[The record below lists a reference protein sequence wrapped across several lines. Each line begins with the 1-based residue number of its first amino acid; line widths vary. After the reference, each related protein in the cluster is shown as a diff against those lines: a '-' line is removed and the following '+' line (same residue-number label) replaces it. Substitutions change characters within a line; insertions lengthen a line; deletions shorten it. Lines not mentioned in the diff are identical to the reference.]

1 MTYEEAWSFLEET
14 KGYGSIL
21 GLDNIRGLMEELG
34 NVQDELAVI
43 HIAGTNGKGSV
54 GAMLDA
60 VLRAAGYRVG
70 RYSSPAVF
78 SYEEIWQINGV
89 PITKEAYAYHME
101 RVQAAC
107 QRRVKQGGPHPTAF
121 EIETAL
127 AFLFFQAEGCN
138 VVLLETGLGGS
149 MDATNVISHPVCSV
163 ITSVSRD
170 HMAFLGDILSEI
182 AEAKAGIIK
191 EGCPVVSA
199 WQQEEVLAVLHRVS
213 QERRAPLTVAAQER
227 VSGAAYDADGLRLT
241 YEGIGD
247 ISVSLTGAY
256 QIPNAACAL
265 EALLQL
271 MRMGYDITPGQLREG
286 LRAVQWNG
294 RMERILDRPQFF
306 LDGAHNEEAAL
317 RLAETIENCFTN
329 HRITYIIGVLADKEY
344 GKMLSLLLPF
354 CDRVYTV
361 TPDNPRALPAEE
373 LAECA
378 RAVLR
383 ERAGEDT
390 GNVSAVTAAP
400 DAAYAVREALRET
413 DHSGVILAWGSLS
426 YLAEVKKCVADAIS
440 NEEVRHDRQK

>member
-1 MTYEEAWSFLEET
+1 MTYEEAFAFLKET
-14 KGYGSIL
+14 RGYGSIL

-34 NVQDELAVI
+34 NVQEKLAVI

-60 VLRAAGYRVG
+60 VLRQAGYRVG

-107 QRRVKQGGPHPTAF
+107 QRRVKQGRPHPTAF

-127 AFLFFQAEGCN
+127 AFLFFQAGGCD

-149 MDATNVISHPVCSV
+149 MDATNVISRPVCSV

-170 HMAFLGDILSEI
+170 HMAFLGDTLTEI

-191 EGCPVVSA
+191 GECPVVSA
-199 WQQEEVLAVLHRVS
+199 WQQAEVHVVLQRVS
-213 QERRAPLTVAAQER
+213 QERHAPLTVASPER
-227 VSGAAYDADGLRLT
+227 LSGISCDVNGLRLT
-241 YEGIGD
+241 YEGIGEV
-247 ISVSLTGAY
+247 SVHLTGAY

-265 EALLQL
+265 ETLLQL
-271 MRMGYDITPGQLREG
+271 MRLDYTITPDAIRNG
-286 LRAVQWNG
+286 LSRVRWNG
-294 RMERILDRPQFF
+294 RMEHVSERPDVF
-306 LDGAHNEEAAL
+306 LDGAHNEAAA
-317 RLAETIENCFTN
+317 RSLAETIENCFTN
-329 HRITYIIGVLADKEY
+329 RRITYIIGVLADKEY
-344 GKMLSLLLPF
+344 GKMLSVLLPY
-354 CDRVYTV
+354 CARVYTV

-390 GNVSAVTAAP
+390 GNVPSVIAAP
-400 DAAYAVREALRET
+400 DVGYAVREAIREA
-413 DHSGVILAWGSLS
+413 DHSDVILVWGSLS
-426 YLAEVKKCVADAIS
+426 YLAEAKKCVAEAARD
-440 NEEVRHDRQK
+440 EEVRHDR